1 MSENQ
6 TLENPRKKA
15 KKMATKEKAPKATKE
30 KAPIVLDSQ
39 IVKNYRELVK
49 NSLESHWGFITNTY
63 AKMVDGSASVRIVKA
78 SINEASK
85 DGKDTIIKASQ
96 VEGFGIALKV
106 KNLSGA
112 EKQTISN
119 ILKVSM
125 RAKRLD
131 GVDAVDSLLDGI
143 KTFEG
148 FVARLEDAED
158 AKAEATEKAEAEATT
173 KDAEAKKEADLKG
186 ITPDAFAE
194 LTIKYFSTLS
204 MKDAKLVN
212 EKLAM
217 NCVAGWNQLAKN
229 SKAQVK
235 ANA

>member
-1 MSENQ
+1 MTTKENA
-6 TLENPRKKA
+6 PK
-15 KKMATKEKAPKATKE
+15 KEKA
-30 KAPIVLDSQ
+30 IILDSA
-39 IVKNYRELVK
+39 IIKDYRQLVK
-49 NSLESHWGFITNTY
+49 NSLDSHWGFISATY
-63 AKMVDGSASVRIVKA
+63 QKMVDGSASVRIVKA

-112 EKQTISN
+112 EKQTISS

-131 GVDAVDSLLDGI
+131 GVDAVDALLDGI
-143 KTFEG
+143 KTYEG
-148 FVARLEDAED
+148 FIARLEDAED
-158 AKAEATEKAEAEATT
+158 AKAEAKEAEATAT
-173 KDAEAKKEADLKG
+173 AEATAEAKKEADLKG

-204 MKDAKLVN
+204 MADAKVVN

-217 NCVAGWNQLAKN
+217 NCLAGWNQIAKN
-229 SKAQVK
+229 SKAKVK